1 MRNKFL
7 LFRLFSLCM
16 VLVIGTGVCPWSN
29 QLWHR
34 EAGRAMN
41 YKKSPIR
48 VVFLA
53 ESDGRKNFL

>member
-1 MRNKFL
+1 
-7 LFRLFSLCM
+7 M